1 MARAL
6 LLHNPAARNAPE
18 PVLLKAIARELVLG
32 GFRVEE
38 RRSLRRGDIARL
50 AASAEAEGFER
61 VVACGGDGT
70 VREAA
75 QGLELS
81 PVPLALIPL
90 GTVNVLAREM
100 GLPHRSAVECAAVA
114 GRGLVR
120 DVGLGKVNGEVFTFC
135 ASAGPDSV
143 AVARVNLQMKSQL
156 GPWAYIHSAFAGLLE
171 PGPPSLV
178 ATLPGGERLEAG
190 LVFAARSRR
199 YGGSFLLSSG
209 ARLESPTIRLIAV
222 PPPFLRVLAAWPA
235 FLRGGLEGS
244 AGVTWRDV
252 ESFELESVGAPC
264 PVQADGDHVAV
275 TPARFSSAGAV
286 LRLVFPC

>member
-6 LLHNPAARNAPE
+6 LLHNPAAKNAPE
-18 PVLLKAIARELVLG
+18 PVLLKGIARELVLG

-38 RRSLRRGDIARL
+38 RRSGKRGDITAF
-50 AASAEAEGFER
+50 AAAAEREGFER

-75 QGLELS
+75 QGMEHS

-100 GLPHRSAVECAAVA
+100 GLPHHSALECASVA
-114 GRGLVR
+114 GRGAVR
-120 DVGLGKVNGEVFTFC
+120 EVGLGKVNGEVFTFC

-143 AVARVNLQMKSQL
+143 AVAQVNLQLKTQV
-156 GPWAYIHSAFAGLLE
+156 GPWAYIHSALHGLLE

-178 ATLPGGERLEAG
+178 AVLPDGERLAAG

-209 ARLESPTIRLIAV
+209 ASLEAHTVRLIAI
-222 PPPFLRVLAAWPA
+222 PPPFVRALAALPA

-252 ESFELESVGAPC
+252 EAFDLESSGAPC
-264 PVQADGDHVAV
+264 PVQADGDHVSQ
-275 TPARFSSAGAV
+275 TPARFTSAGAV